1 MSLCLPRDGTNL
13 PPSTCTPPFF
23 SFSTGRICAD
33 SANSAVY
40 AVYTVY
46 NTYSLHINV
55 TLTNLHMTSRRSCHT
70 LVKNVDRCRDLSLR
84 QSFVSLLFSGIIP
97 REPNSAICT
106 VYNTLSLQLTVIL
119 TNLHMVSR
127 GSCHMLVRYGLSLY
141 RTGASRSWPGRVWLV
156 IGSQLENFM
165 ASPHSSP
172 ICDNQTLLSC
182 LRHVLRR
189 THELQRGLG

>member
-1 MSLCLPRDGTNL
+1 M
-13 PPSTCTPPFF
+13 
-23 SFSTGRICAD
+23 IVKV
-33 SANSAVY
+33 SAGIQSN
-40 AVYTVY
+40 
-46 NTYSLHINV
+46 NV
-55 TLTNLHMTSRRSCHT
+55 KTLTCGAVSSHDH
-70 LVKNVDRCRDLSLR
+70 DR
-84 QSFVSLLFSGIIP
+84 SGIIP

-106 VYNTLSLQLTVIL
+106 VYNILSLQLTVIL

-189 THELQRGLG
+189 AHELQRGLVEGIHVACSF